1 MKIILESIKEII
13 LENRVDDIKKKFSK
27 IDPAIIDYFSNADPS
42 GNNKYLEW
50 MVKAMTHQ
58 PTTWEIGNIIN
69 DHSWEDGYWGNTA
82 GYISDLV
89 TKFHNL
95 LPYMVHM
102 EDGVKQ
108 GTTDLY
114 QYKFTD
120 SEMIHYLIHDLDWAA
135 ERKRKKEVQKES
147 KKGADR
153 IYEDS
158 NWLVVRPKTYEA
170 SCHYGTGTKWC
181 TTSKESSRHFE
192 RETTRNF
199 LIYVINKKKPPTD
212 RLYKVAW
219 QIPNMK
225 NVGDVIDPLSS
236 EVHLNK
242 LKLWDAED
250 NNIVDDDNPYVPE
263 QYTNSIPFAIK
274 VAMYEYM
281 TNEMSDLAKN
291 TGFNEDPKIQ
301 ALIDHLNLQQEA
313 ADSIFE
319 TEYTNYGMKIFE
331 VGYASSDAYAVAT
344 DDELTVAKEEWA
356 DLQIQQHGVNEVIE
370 QLGSNYGQ
378 YLYFRDKKGLATEL
392 TNNYINDLT
401 EKEILEQVK
410 DIFTFEVYGVYENS
424 LTTLKE
430 FDEDFKNL
438 EDEYQN
444 ETITK
449 TQYETE
455 LANLEEEKK
464 DLKSFLEDRLIY
476 LRSLL
481 WDKINTDYFY
491 EMNDV
496 VKWLKEYGW
505 WDKGKPVPKV
515 YESGII
521 TIDLAELIIDYVD
534 NTPNEIFSDGAPIA
548 RVNVGGNIYY
558 IIPTDI

>member
-13 LENRVDDIKKKFSK
+13 SENRVDDIKKKFPN
-27 IDPAIIDYFSNADPS
+27 IDPAIIDYFSNVDPS

-58 PTTWEIGNIIN
+58 PTTWEIGSIIN
-69 DHSWEDGYWGNTA
+69 DHSWEDGYWGDTA
-82 GYISDLV
+82 GYISELT

-120 SEMIHYLIHDLDWAA
+120 GEMIHYLIHDLDWAA
-135 ERKRKKEVQKES
+135 ERKRKKEEQKEQ

-158 NWLVVRPKTYEA
+158 NWLVVRPKTYAA
-170 SCHYGTGTKWC
+170 SCHYGTGTRWC

-192 RETTRNF
+192 RETNRNF

-225 NVGDVIDPLSS
+225 NIGDVIDPLSS

-263 QYTNSIPFAIK
+263 QYTNSVPFAIK

-291 TGFNEDPKIQ
+291 TGFNENPKIQ

-313 ADSIFE
+313 ANSIIE
-319 TEYTNYGMKIFE
+319 SEYTNYGMKIFE
-331 VGYASSDAYAVAT
+331 VESTGDAYAVAT
-344 DDELTVAKEEWA
+344 DDEFTMAKEEWA
-356 DLQIQQHGVNEVIE
+356 ELYIQQHGVSEAIE
-370 QLGSNYGQ
+370 RLGSNYGE
-378 YLYFRDKKGLATEL
+378 YIYFRDKKGLATEL
-392 TNNYINDLT
+392 TNNYIDDLND
-401 EKEILEQVK
+401 KEILEQVK

-424 LTTLKE
+424 LITLKE

-438 EDEYQN
+438 ETEYQN
-444 ETITK
+444 EEITK

-464 DLKSFLEDRLIY
+464 HLKSFLEDRLKY

-481 WDKINTDYFY
+481 WDKVNTDYFY
-491 EMNDV
+491 EMDDT

-505 WDKGKPVPKV
+505 WGKNRPDPTVFDKGIINVDM
-515 YESGII
+515 ESL
-521 TIDLAELIIDYVD
+521 TIDLADELEDEY
-534 NTPNEIFSDGAPIA
+534 FSSGAPISM
-548 RVNVGGNIYY
+548 VDVGGNIYR
-558 IIPTDI
+558 IMPTDI